1 LTLIKAAGHTI
12 GHMTGLLE
20 SAGEGAVLVGDAI
33 HHPLQVLYPDR
44 PMQAF
49 DAVQAQ
55 ITRHNLLDLCAEKD
69 YWLAPAHFRPPHF
82 CKVRKRDGE
91 YRMEWA

>member
-1 LTLIKAAGHTI
+1 
-12 GHMTGLLE
+12 
-20 SAGEGAVLVGDAI
+20 
-33 HHPLQVLYPDR
+33 
-44 PMQAF
+44 MQAF

-69 YWLAPAHFRPPHF
+69 YWLAPAHFLPPHF